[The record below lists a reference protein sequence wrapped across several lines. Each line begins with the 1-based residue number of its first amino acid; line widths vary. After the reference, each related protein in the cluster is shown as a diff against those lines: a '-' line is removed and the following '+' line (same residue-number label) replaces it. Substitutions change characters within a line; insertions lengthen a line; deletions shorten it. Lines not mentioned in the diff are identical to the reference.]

1 MTVVSKTALIFPGQG
16 SQYVGM
22 GAWLDDRPEARDIFD
37 RAAAAGFD
45 AREPCFK
52 GPDEALRR
60 TSITQPALLTVSVAT
75 LALMRGA
82 GVDFVAT
89 AGHSLGEH
97 SALVAAGITDFE
109 TALSVVRERGA
120 LMDDAGSARPGAMAA
135 VLGLDAD
142 PLTEMCA
149 ANSTESEIVAVA
161 NYNCPG
167 QIVVTGDAAAVA
179 RLGEAAT
186 AAGARRFVP
195 LPVSGAFHSPLMEA
209 AETGMAEVLRD
220 ASLSAPEAA
229 FYPNVTAQPE
239 TDPERI
245 REHLVTQVTHAVRWE
260 ETVRNMCAAGV
271 TRFVE
276 VGPGRA
282 LAGMLKRIE
291 RGAEVLSTDTPEQ
304 FEEAMDVLARG

>member
-1 MTVVSKTALIFPGQG
+1 MSKTALLFPGQG
-16 SQYVGM
+16 SQYIGM
-22 GAWLDDRPEARDIFD
+22 GAWLNDRPEAADILD

-45 AREPCFK
+45 ARDACFN
-52 GPDEALRR
+52 GPEEALKR
-60 TSITQPALLTVSVAT
+60 TSTTQPALLTVSVAT
-75 LALMRGA
+75 LALLQA
-82 GVDFVAT
+82 NGVGYVAA

-97 SALVAAGITDFE
+97 SALVAAAVADFE
-109 TALSVVRERGA
+109 TALSVVQARGA
-120 LMDDAGSARPGAMAA
+120 LMDDAGSSRAGAMAA

-142 PLTEMCA
+142 ALTEMCA
-149 ANSTESEIVAVA
+149 AESTDDQIVAVA

-195 LPVSGAFHSPLMEA
+195 LPVSGAFHSPLMAA
-209 AETGMAEVLRD
+209 AEAGMADVLGD
-220 ASLSAPEAA
+220 ATLSAPSVA

-239 TDPERI
+239 TDPARI
-245 REHLVTQVTHAVRWE
+245 REHLVTQVTHPVRWE
-260 ETVRNMCAAGV
+260 ETVRNMCASGV

-276 VGPGRA
+276 VGAGRA
-282 LAGMLKRIE
+282 LAGMLRRID
-291 RGAEVLSTDTPEQ
+291 RGAEVLSTDTEEQ